1 MELIEIIINFNNVLE
16 QSVLFRGFRF
26 VIGVVVVVLV
36 LDILLL
42 MYILII
48 KDKYFRAFS
57 LGHGIPSVVNTM
69 KRRWARV
76 LKMVKSGDVQKQKES
91 VVESGNMVYE
101 VLQSIGHEGASL
113 DEMLDNMVGQQ
124 LTNIDEL
131 KKASEIKNV
140 VVNDENYQL
149 SSEVAVLTVS
159 SFGKALAEHKTID
172 EVGL

>member
-26 VIGVVVVVLV
+26 VVGVVVVVLI

-48 KDKYFRAFS
+48 KDKYFRSFS
-57 LGHGIPSVVNTM
+57 LGHGIPNVVNTM

-76 LKMVKSGDVQKQKES
+76 LKMIKSGEMRQQKEA
-91 VVESGNMVYE
+91 VIESGNMAYE
-101 VLQSIGHEGASL
+101 LLQSIGHEGASL
-113 DEMLDNMVGQQ
+113 DEMLDKMVGPQ
-124 LTNIDEL
+124 LANIDDL
-131 KKASEIKNV
+131 KKASEIKNI

-149 SSEVAVLTVS
+149 SSDVAMTTVT
-159 SFGKALAEHKTID
+159 SFGKALAEHKAID